1 MATKLECFIL
11 HRSEV
16 VLTLALLYSHALSTE
31 KHIFHKF
38 LTRQI
43 AHRSHHSALVILILF
58 TPIKKRTA
66 KHRAG
71 RHESPQFRSLPML
84 ATQRRF
90 SLGNQSLTP
99 WAVLGRVGT
108 LIAYPF
114 PSTGSCMAPQMLA
127 LVPHQTLPQV
137 QQSHNAKRVLLFRL
151 PAHPGK
157 PRLVLH
163 CALHCCMSFAV
174 ERMFKGTGPAL
185 KPLSLTRSLYKDHA
199 SARAIALLDI
209 CSFWS

>member
-43 AHRSHHSALVILILF
+43 AHRSHHSALVILVLF

-71 RHESPQFRSLPML
+71 RHESPRLRYLPPL
-84 ATQRRF
+84 AMQRRF
-90 SLGNQSLTP
+90 SLENQSLTP
-99 WAVLGRVGT
+99 WEVLGRLVT
-108 LIAYPF
+108 LIACPF
-114 PSTGSCMAPQMLA
+114 PRTGSCMAAQILTQVLTRPCLRSSSPTMLNGCCSSDS
-127 LVPHQTLPQV
+127 LPTQG
-137 QQSHNAKRVLLFRL
+137 N
-151 PAHPGK
+151 
-157 PRLVLH
+157 LVLH
-163 CALHCCMSFAV
+163 CALHSAWV
-174 ERMFKGTGPAL
+174 LQWRGYLKAL
-185 KPLSLTRSLYKDHA
+185 V
-199 SARAIALLDI
+199 LL
-209 CSFWS
+209 

>member
-71 RHESPQFRSLPML
+71 RHESLQLRSLPTL

-90 SLGNQSLTP
+90 SLENQSLTL
-99 WAVLGRVGT
+99 WDVLGRIVIP
-108 LIAYPF
+108 IAYPF
-114 PSTGSCMAPQMLA
+114 SMASQIFTQ
-127 LVPHQTLPQV
+127 VPHQTLPQV
-137 QQSHNAKRVLLFRL
+137 QQSLNKAKWVLLFRL
-151 PAHPGK
+151 PAHPG
-157 PRLVLH
+157 V
-163 CALHCCMSFAV
+163 ALHS
-174 ERMFKGTGPAL
+174 
-185 KPLSLTRSLYKDHA
+185 
-199 SARAIALLDI
+199 ALLPEF
-209 CSFWS
+209 CSGEDV

>member
-71 RHESPQFRSLPML
+71 RHESPQLCSLP
-84 ATQRRF
+84 
-90 SLGNQSLTP
+90 TP
-99 WAVLGRVGT
+99 GKEGFHWKTRAWEVLGKEVT
-108 LIAYPF
+108 LFVYPF
-114 PSTGSCMAPQMLA
+114 PSPGSCMAAEILRSCSPTLLNGRCSSAPRKTPTGVA
-127 LVPHQTLPQV
+127 LC
-137 QQSHNAKRVLLFRL
+137 S
-151 PAHPGK
+151 
-157 PRLVLH
+157 
-163 CALHCCMSFAV
+163 
-174 ERMFKGTGPAL
+174 
-185 KPLSLTRSLYKDHA
+185 
-199 SARAIALLDI
+199 ALLPEF
-209 CSFWS
+209 CSGEDV

>member
-71 RHESPQFRSLPML
+71 RHESPQLHSLPLL

-90 SLGNQSLTP
+90 SLENQRLTP
-99 WAVLGRVGT
+99 WEVLGRVVT
-108 LIAYPF
+108 LIACPF
-114 PSTGSCMAPQMLA
+114 HRTGSCMAAQVLTQ
-127 LVPHQTLPQV
+127 VPHQTLPQA
-137 QQSHNAKRVLLFRL
+137 QQSHSAKWVLPFRL

-157 PRLVLH
+157 PGV
-163 CALHCCMSFAV
+163 ALCS
-174 ERMFKGTGPAL
+174 
-185 KPLSLTRSLYKDHA
+185 
-199 SARAIALLDI
+199 ALLPEF
-209 CSFWS
+209 CSGEDV

>member
-38 LTRQI
+38 LTRKI

-71 RHESPQFRSLPML
+71 RHESPQLRSLPML
-84 ATQRRF
+84 AMQRRL
-90 SLGNQSLTP
+90 SLENQGLTP
-99 WAVLGRVGT
+99 WEVLDRKVT

-114 PSTGSCMAPQMLA
+114 PSTGSCMPADILTQ
-127 LVPHQTLPQV
+127 VPHQTLPQV
-137 QQSHNAKRVLLFRL
+137 QQSHDVKWVLFFRH

-157 PRLVLH
+157 P
-163 CALHCCMSFAV
+163 
-174 ERMFKGTGPAL
+174 
-185 KPLSLTRSLYKDHA
+185 
-199 SARAIALLDI
+199 
-209 CSFWS
+209 

>member
-58 TPIKKRTA
+58 TPIRKRTA
-66 KHRAG
+66 KHRAS
-71 RHESPQFRSLPML
+71 RHESPQLRSLPTL
-84 ATQRRF
+84 ATRRRF
-90 SLGNQSLTP
+90 SSENQSPVP
-99 WAVLGRVGT
+99 WEVPGRVVT

-114 PSTGSCMAPQMLA
+114 PSTGSCRTAQIPTQ
-127 LVPHQTLPQV
+127 VPHQTLPHV
-137 QQSHNAKRVLLFRL
+137 QQSHKAEWVLLFRL

-157 PRLVLH
+157 PWLVLH
-163 CALHCCMSFAV
+163 CALHHRLSFAV
-174 ERMFKGTGPAL
+174 ERMFKGSGAAL
-185 KPLSLTRSLYKDHA
+185 KPLSLTK
-199 SARAIALLDI
+199 LL
-209 CSFWS
+209 